1 MMNDHAA
8 LTRRYLAALEAGD
21 EAAVFACFHP
31 EITQIEWPNRLVEK
45 GATRD
50 LAHLKAS
57 FAKGAAVI
65 TGQRYDVKTLVA
77 NGDEIAFEA
86 VWTGTL
92 QVALGALKP
101 GDTMTAYIASF
112 LTFRDGLIVS
122 QRSYDC
128 FEPF

>member
-1 MMNDHAA
+1 MSDDLPT

-31 EITQIEWPNRLVEK
+31 EIRQVEWPNRLVEK

-50 LAHLKAS
+50 LAYLKAS

-65 TGQRYDVKTLVA
+65 AGQRYDVKSLIA
-77 NGDEIAFEA
+77 NGDEVAFEA

-92 QVALGALKP
+92 QVALGSLKP
-101 GDTMTAYIASF
+101 GDTMRAYIASF

>member
-1 MMNDHAA
+1 MTNDLAA
-8 LTRRYLAALEAGD
+8 ITRRYLAALEAGN

-45 GATRD
+45 GTTRD
-50 LAHLKAS
+50 LAYLKAS
-57 FAKGAAVI
+57 FAKGATVI
-65 TGQRYDVKTLVA
+65 TGQRYDVKKLLAGDDEVA
-77 NGDEIAFEA
+77 LEA

-92 QVALGALKP
+92 KVPIGTLKA
-101 GDTMTAYIASF
+101 GDTMKAYIASF